1 MNVLQVSTTDTIGGA
16 EKIAW
21 NLFQAYR
28 SRGHGSRLAV
38 GRKFSN
44 DPDILLIPNEKLQ
57 GSWCRGWLALSR
69 YLESLDGRFRGAWR
83 LSDLIRGVAEPR
95 KWLDQYR
102 GIEDFHFPGT
112 WHLLRLTSHVPNL
125 VHFHNLHGGYFDLR
139 VLPWLSQRIPVVV
152 TLHDAWLFSG
162 HCSHSLECERWKTG
176 CGQCPDLTTY
186 PSIQRDATNFNWR
199 RKQEIYSKSRLYVT
213 TPSRWLMNK
222 VEHSMLAPA
231 VVDTRIIPN
240 GVDLTVFYRAEMQAT
255 RAALGLPQDTKV
267 LVFAA
272 SKIRRNVWKDYNTMK
287 AAISFLGTRLHR
299 QKVLFVALGE
309 DASTE
314 RIGQVEV
321 RFVPY
326 QKDAELVARYYQ
338 AADLYLHAARADTFP
353 NTVLEA
359 LACGTPVVATAVGGI
374 PEQVR
379 GLEMAICGWRFN
391 PFNTYQVDEATGV
404 MVPPGDAEA
413 MALGIERLL
422 KDGPLRRR
430 LGENAARDA
439 RQRFDLQKQVD
450 SYLEWYGEL
459 LRNNPQYAIATS
471 RL

>member
-28 SRGHGSRLAV
+28 SRGHASRLAV

-44 DPDILLIPNEKLQ
+44 DPDVLLIPNEKLQ
-57 GSWCRGWLALSR
+57 GSWYRGWLALSR

-240 GVDLTVFYRAEMQAT
+240 GVDLTVFYRAETQAT
-255 RAALGLPQDTKV
+255 RAALGLP
-267 LVFAA
+267 
-272 SKIRRNVWKDYNTMK
+272 RR
-287 AAISFLGTRLHR
+287 
-299 QKVLFVALGE
+299 
-309 DASTE
+309 ASTTFTWVPLGL
-314 RIGQVEV
+314 RPPQPSPMRPSRSSSFTSLLSSCREV
-321 RFVPY
+321 
-326 QKDAELVARYYQ
+326 D
-338 AADLYLHAARADTFP
+338 D
-353 NTVLEA
+353 
-359 LACGTPVVATAVGGI
+359 
-374 PEQVR
+374 
-379 GLEMAICGWRFN
+379 
-391 PFNTYQVDEATGV
+391 
-404 MVPPGDAEA
+404 
-413 MALGIERLL
+413 
-422 KDGPLRRR
+422 
-430 LGENAARDA
+430 NA
-439 RQRFDLQKQVD
+439 
-450 SYLEWYGEL
+450 
-459 LRNNPQYAIATS
+459 
-471 RL
+471 